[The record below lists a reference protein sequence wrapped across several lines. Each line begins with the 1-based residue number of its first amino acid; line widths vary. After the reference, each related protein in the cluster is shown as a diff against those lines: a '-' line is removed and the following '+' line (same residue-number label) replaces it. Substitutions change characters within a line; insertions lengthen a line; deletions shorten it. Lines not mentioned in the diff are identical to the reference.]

1 MPQAVTANR
10 LSDGEVVYLA
20 PDGRWSERLDDCRTA
35 AGTADS
41 EAMMEAGVRAEQARV
56 VIGAYLFEVECAPPP
71 EGGAGGVT
79 LRPAQLREVIRARGP
94 TVRRDL
100 GKQALRVSGDDVPV

>member
-56 VIGAYLFEVECAPPP
+56 VIGAYLFEVARHGDE
-71 EGGAGGVT
+71 

>member
-1 MPQAVTANR
+1 MPHAVTANR

-20 PDGRWSERLDDCRTA
+20 PDGQWSEQLDDCCTA
-35 AGTADS
+35 AGKAEN
-41 EAMMEAGVRAEQARV
+41 EAMMQVAARAENTRV
-56 VIGAYLFEVECAPPP
+56 VVGAYLFEVECAPVP
-71 EGGAGGVT
+71 EGGAEGGT
-79 LRPAQLREVIRARGP
+79 LRPAQLREAIRARGP